1 MDHQRKLL
9 SCIYWTWFFC
19 TENLILFDLFTNK
32 ALSELW
38 MDFSGY
44 GKFTDIE
51 SEQCKNSSCQC
62 NIKKKNLWNLKF
74 RINSFTI
81 CNLNM
86 FKHLSLMIILILYSL
101 FLRKVEGSVMPS
113 YIWPLAYIYNRTI
126 PVTPPLIVYGGV
138 TQKNETGL
146 SFDGKTGYIDAGNF
160 EGKLCVSYLPN
171 WCSNEDTRTTSIT
184 SFWCLLVNFF
194 L

>member
-1 MDHQRKLL
+1 MVMG
-9 SCIYWTWFFC
+9 
-19 TENLILFDLFTNK
+19 NLR
-32 ALSELW
+32 
-38 MDFSGY
+38 
-44 GKFTDIE
+44 DIE